1 MKYRRCRGYDLV
13 TNARSGVRML
23 TRPEVN
29 ETETKTKTARSIP
42 NSHYREAYETQRHH
56 PNRPRNVLFNRR
68 IQFHTSFSLAHLISL
83 RSRSLAIANV

>member
-1 MKYRRCRGYDLV
+1 
-13 TNARSGVRML
+13 ML

-29 ETETKTKTARSIP
+29 ETETKTKTARSRPIP

-68 IQFHTSFSLAHLISL
+68 IQFHTSFSLVHFSL